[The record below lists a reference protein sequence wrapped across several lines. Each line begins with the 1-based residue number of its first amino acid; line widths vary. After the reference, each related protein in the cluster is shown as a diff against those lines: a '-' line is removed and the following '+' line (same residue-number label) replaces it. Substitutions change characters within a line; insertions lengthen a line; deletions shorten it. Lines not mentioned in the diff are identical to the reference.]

1 MNTIDTVI
9 LAFFVQPGP
18 QELMLVGMIALLL
31 FGKRLPE
38 VARNLGKG
46 FSEFK
51 KGMNSFQDEVRKAD
65 NDVHRNID
73 YSGSNTS
80 SNADRPESDLDETED
95 DFAAPKMELDD

>member
-1 MNTIDTVI
+1 MFTLAI
-9 LAFFVQPGP
+9 LPFQPGP
-18 QELMLVGMIALLL
+18 QELMVVGLIALLL

-65 NDVHRNID
+65 DDAHRNID
-73 YSGSNTS
+73 YSGSSSS
-80 SNADRPESDLDETED
+80 SNADRPQADLEEADD
-95 DFAAPKMELDD
+95 DFAAPKMKLDD

>member
-1 MNTIDTVI
+1 MSTIDTCI

-65 NDVHRNID
+65 SDVHRNID
-73 YSGSNTS
+73 YSGTNTS
-80 SNADRPESDLDETED
+80 SNADRPTSDLED
-95 DFAAPKMELDD
+95 DDEFAAPKMQLDD